1 MGIEFFSMQ
10 IYNNIYLLSNSFHEG
25 VNNLPMIQI
34 HFYKPKLELSS
45 YEALI
50 FSSKNAVK
58 ALDALSLSWQ
68 QIPAFCIGVATAKE
82 VQKCGGRVEFIAT
95 DSYGNAFAKEIGE
108 SLANKKVL
116 FLRAKKVLSKL
127 EEILKSL
134 HVKLESQIMYE
145 TTCKKSNEN
154 KPCKNAVIIFTSPS
168 TVECFFENFAWDE
181 SYKAI
186 CIGEVTAKYLP
197 SSIKPFISEKQSI
210 SECICLAHSL
220 S

>member
-1 MGIEFFSMQ
+1 MQ
-10 IYNNIYLLSNSFHEG
+10 TNNNIYLLSNSSYEG
-25 VNNLPMIQI
+25 VNNFPVIQI
-34 HFYKPKLELSS
+34 HFYKPKLDLSF

-58 ALDALSLSWQ
+58 ALDALHLSWQ
-68 QIPAFCIGVATAKE
+68 KLPAYCIGVGTAKE
-82 VQKCGGRVEFIAT
+82 VQKCGGKVEFIAT
-95 DSYGNAFAKEIGE
+95 NSYGNSFAKEIGQ
-108 SLANKKVL
+108 SLSNKKVL
-116 FLRAKKVLSKL
+116 FLRAKTVLSDI

-145 TTCKKSNEN
+145 TKCKKSNEN

-181 SYKAI
+181 SYKAV

-197 SSIKPFISEKQSI
+197 SSIKPYISEKQSI
-210 SECICLAHSL
+210 SECICLAKSL
-220 S
+220 L